1 MQTLFTPA
9 QLADPETAAS
19 QAEIRKCVH
28 CGFCT
33 ATCPTYVLLGDER
46 DSPRG
51 RIELIKAM
59 LEAGGPPA
67 KETVTHVDRCLSC
80 LACVTACPSGVD
92 YAQLIDHG
100 RAHIEAYYRRPLGER
115 LLRWAIPQVMTR
127 PRRLRW
133 ALALGR
139 LARPLEPVFAAVGFR
154 SLAALL
160 RLVPSP
166 LRGGVGVGVQAVSLP
181 PGPIEG
187 GADTPTPNPL
197 PARGRGLAFPAT
209 GTSRGRIALLQGCVE
224 PAMAPSVRA
233 AAIRLISR
241 AGFEVVLAPGEGC
254 CGALSEHLGRGEEA
268 RTLAAANVAAW
279 QAAGPFDAIV
289 TTAAGCGTTLKAYGR
304 RLDGDPDAVA
314 AAARARDVLE
324 FIGEVGLPPVTRPG
338 KLAVAYHA
346 PCSLQHGQKLS
357 AGPATLLAEA
367 GFEVRPIAEGHLCC
381 GSAGAYNILQ
391 PELATR
397 LRDRK
402 AANIARTGAAV
413 VAAGNVGC
421 IAQIAPAVSMPVIH
435 PVELLDWATGG
446 PRPASLTP
454 QIGA

>member
-59 LEAGGPPA
+59 LEAGGAPA

-100 RAHIEAYYRRPLGER
+100 RAHIEAHYRRPLGER
-115 LLRWAIPQVMTR
+115 FLRWAIPQVMTR
-127 PRRLRW
+127 PGRLRF
-133 ALALGR
+133 ALTLGR
-139 LARPLEPVFAAVGFR
+139 LARPLEPVLRGLKL
-154 SLAALL
+154 SPLAALL
-160 RLVPSP
+160 RLVPKGQSAAKAQASYP
-166 LRGGVGVGVQAVSLP
+166 PEGV
-181 PGPIEG
+181 
-187 GADTPTPNPL
+187 
-197 PARGRGLAFPAT
+197 
-209 GTSRGRIALLQGCVE
+209 SRGRVALLQGCVE
-224 PAMAPSVRA
+224 PAMAPSIRA
-233 AAIRLISR
+233 AAIRLITR
-241 AGFEVVLAPGEGC
+241 AGYEVALAPGEGC
-254 CGALSEHLGRGEEA
+254 CGALSEHLGRADEA
-268 RTLAAANVAAW
+268 RALAAANVAAW
-279 QAAGPFDAIV
+279 RAAGPLDAIV

-304 RLDGDPDAVA
+304 RLGGDPTAADAA
-314 AAARARDVLE
+314 TRARDVLE
-324 FIGEVGLPPVTRPG
+324 FIAEVGLPQVTRPG

-346 PCSLQHGQKLS
+346 PCSLQHGQKIA
-357 AGPATLLAEA
+357 AGPADLLAQA

-381 GSAGAYNILQ
+381 GSAGVYNILQ
-391 PELATR
+391 PALAKR

-402 AANIARTGAAV
+402 AAHIARTGASV

-421 IAQIAPAVSMPVIH
+421 IAQIGPAVSMPVIH

-446 PRPASLTP
+446 PRPESLSP